1 MATMAFKVN
10 SNQRRNGN
18 KGRKNFG
25 KRKFRSSNRTFGAFL
40 KAPVAKVDSDGFTK
54 VGRSS
59 RPQKR
64 TRFQSPAP
72 VKRNLSKM
80 GAFSVL
86 ARDDSPSPTQKVA
99 SPTQK
104 VALPKVMAPKKVTGA
119 WGKTSKSVMSDK
131 PIVKP
136 RVSFAN
142 DSTSL
147 MKPTAAET
155 REYRTDSPPN
165 EFVEYP
171 AEDEYLKRKSSKN
184 AWRPKS
190 VPQVKEEP
198 KSAMPGTRAIL
209 DMLSQ
214 EPVPSY
220 IGAWADAVDSDDE
233 SDDEEI
239 VLDNMGRPASDNSA
253 W

>member
-1 MATMAFKVN
+1 MAFKVN

-25 KRKFRSSNRTFGAFL
+25 KRKIRASNRTLGAFL
-40 KAPVAKVDSDGFTK
+40 KAPVAKVDSDGFTM

-72 VKRNLSKM
+72 VKRNLNSM
-80 GAFSVL
+80 GAFSAL
-86 ARDDSPSPTQKVA
+86 ARDDSP

-119 WGKTSKSVMSDK
+119 WGKTSKDVMSDK

-142 DSTSL
+142 DSTTL
-147 MKPTAAET
+147 MKPTAADI
-155 REYRTDSPPN
+155 REFRADSPPN

-171 AEDEYLKRKSSKN
+171 AEEEYLKRKSSKN

-190 VPQVKEEP
+190 VASLKDEDAVK
-198 KSAMPGTRAIL
+198 KALAAIKAT
-209 DMLSQ
+209 
-214 EPVPSY
+214 PTY

-239 VLDNMGRPASDNSA
+239 VLDRIGRPSTDNSA